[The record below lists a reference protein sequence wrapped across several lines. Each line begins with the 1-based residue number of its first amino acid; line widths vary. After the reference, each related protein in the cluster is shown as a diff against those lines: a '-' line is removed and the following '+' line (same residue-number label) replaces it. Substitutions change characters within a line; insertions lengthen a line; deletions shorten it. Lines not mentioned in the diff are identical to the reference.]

1 MKNLI
6 EILTEEQLDWFDQI
20 LLEHISINFP
30 LNLMM
35 CEARGLYK
43 GLEELVEKIY
53 SDAIKASKKCSGII
67 NLEYDRDE
75 LQKISN
81 IFFNRLYINIDFR
94 KSNKSSE
101 GFYQNNFNIN
111 SDTML
116 FDEVK
121 IELNTN
127 GFKDIQKLLYHELTH
142 AHQNYRQILN
152 RDSNKTLQYMLNG
165 FYSVAVKASDDN
177 IRQYVRDILY
187 STFGSEQNAF
197 MTELA
202 CELKSYKHIIKNTKD
217 ALDVLK
223 NTNIYNSYKSL
234 FCYIELYNENKLS
247 KTIKETIVDE
257 YNNIC
262 NTNLNT
268 NKVFKKLE
276 YLLNKSF
283 KKLNDNIGRLCLEN
297 LNIQVFIR

>member
-1 MKNLI
+1 MKNLT
-6 EILTEEQLDWFDQI
+6 EILTTEQLDWFDQI
-20 LLEHISINFP
+20 LLEHISIDLP
-30 LNLMM
+30 LNLMLY
-35 CEARGLYK
+35 EARGLYK

-53 SDAIKASKKCSGII
+53 LDAVKASKKCSGTI
-67 NLEYDRDE
+67 NLEYDREE
-75 LQKISN
+75 LQGISN

-101 GFYQNNFNIN
+101 GFYQNNFNVN
-111 SDTML
+111 PSTML

-127 GFKDIQKLLYHELTH
+127 CFKDIQKLLYHELTH
-142 AHQNYRQILN
+142 AYQNYRQILN
-152 RDSNKTLQYMLNG
+152 SDSDKTLQYMLNG
-165 FYSVAVKASDDN
+165 FYSVAVKMSEDN

-187 STFGSEQNAF
+187 STFGAEQNAF

-202 CELKSYKHIIKNTKD
+202 YELKQHKQTIKNPKD
-217 ALDVLK
+217 ALEVLR
-223 NTNIYNSYKSL
+223 NTNIYNAYKSL
-234 FCYIELYNENKLS
+234 FCYIELYNDRKLS
-247 KTIKETIVDE
+247 NDIEETIADE

-262 NTNLNT
+262 NTNLSA

-276 YLLNKSF
+276 FLLNKSF

-297 LNIQVFIR
+297 LNIRIFIR

>member
-1 MKNLI
+1 MKNLT
-6 EILTEEQLDWFDQI
+6 EILIEEQLDWFDRI
-20 LLEHISINFP
+20 LFEHISIDLP
-30 LNLMM
+30 LNLMLY
-35 CEARGLYK
+35 EARGLYK

-53 SDAIKASKKCSGII
+53 SDVVKASKKCSGII
-67 NLEYDRDE
+67 SLKYDRDK
-75 LQKISN
+75 LQSISN
-81 IFFNRLYINIDFR
+81 IFFNRLYIDIDFR

-142 AHQNYRQILN
+142 AYQNYRQILN

-165 FYSVAVKASDDN
+165 FYSVAVKMSEDN

-187 STFGSEQNAF
+187 ATFGTEQNAF
-197 MTELA
+197 ATELA
-202 CELKSYKHIIKNTKD
+202 YELKQHKQTIKNPKD
-217 ALDVLK
+217 ALKVLK
-223 NTNIYNSYKSL
+223 NTSIYRIYKSL
-234 FCYIELYNENKLS
+234 FYYIDLYKERKLEKNIENIITS
-247 KTIKETIVDE
+247 E
-257 YNNIC
+257 YNIVC
-262 NTNLNT
+262 NTNLSI

-276 YLLNKSF
+276 FLLNKSF

-297 LNIQVFIR
+297 LNIRIFIR